1 MTSNNRGFTLVELI
15 VVIAM
20 IAIFMAAVGTAIGK
34 TRERARIEKARSDVK
49 VVSQAILAWENYSR
63 GGKHELREMNDEE
76 ADSSTL
82 AFLLGQ
88 GESAV
93 TVTAEACR
101 LPEWGMKGEDC
112 APTPVEPRLK
122 AQNMTLVTL
131 HDRPLKTV
139 LGEYNYV
146 IECSGGSYESYKKL
160 MKELSERRKYG

>member
-1 MTSNNRGFTLVELI
+1 MTLNNRGFTLVELI

-20 IAIFMAAVGTAIGK
+20 IAIFMASVGTAIGK

-82 AFLLGQ
+82 DFLLGQ

-93 TVTAEACR
+93 SGDIPALIMASLTAGGKMRDPWNRPYLLRIKE
-101 LPEWGMKGEDC
+101 GKI
-112 APTPVEPRLK
+112 
-122 AQNMTLVTL
+122 
-131 HDRPLKTV
+131 DRPENLD
-139 LGEYNYV
+139 LGTCYYLPNLYR
-146 IECSGGSYESYKKL
+146 
-160 MKELSERRKYG
+160 LSEEERR

>member
-88 GESAV
+88 GESAMSGDIPALIMASL
-93 TVTAEACR
+93 TAGGKMRDPWNRPYLLRIKE
-101 LPEWGMKGEDC
+101 GKI
-112 APTPVEPRLK
+112 
-122 AQNMTLVTL
+122 
-131 HDRPLKTV
+131 DRPENLD
-139 LGEYNYV
+139 LGTCYYLPNLYR
-146 IECSGGSYESYKKL
+146 
-160 MKELSERRKYG
+160 LSEEERR

>member
-20 IAIFMAAVGTAIGK
+20 IAIFMASVGTAIGK

-82 AFLLGQ
+82 DFLLGQ

-93 TVTAEACR
+93 SGDIPALIMASLTAGGKMRDPWNRPYLLRIKE
-101 LPEWGMKGEDC
+101 GKI
-112 APTPVEPRLK
+112 
-122 AQNMTLVTL
+122 
-131 HDRPLKTV
+131 DRPENLD
-139 LGEYNYV
+139 LGTCYYLPNLYR
-146 IECSGGSYESYKKL
+146 
-160 MKELSERRKYG
+160 LSEEERR